1 MCKCRFTSKEVLEEI
16 NKARTACGLVAM
28 PYQTF
33 IAHYRKINTLISPD
47 ERIGRSFIFRKGKMK
62 KIVSILWDQ
71 SYRSIPRIDYTVWGP
86 RGSWRKTG

>member
-16 NKARTACGLVAM
+16 NKARNAAGLVAM

-33 IAHYRKINTLISPD
+33 ITHYRKISNLVVPD
-47 ERIGRSFIFRKGKMK
+47 ERIGCSYIFRKGKMK
-62 KIVSILWDQ
+62 KIVSVLWDV
-71 SYRSIPRIDYTVWGP
+71 SYRSIPRIDYYMWGP